1 MVKGTFAETHVPPY
15 IRHLLLV
22 ESGINDGSAT
32 SFFLAPLLLLTK
44 STGKAAQEWFTTGVL
59 WETLF
64 TIAAGL
70 AIGTVFRMALE
81 QAKKREWMDKE
92 SSLVYTAALAFFT
105 TGLVSRFA
113 QQLARYNH

>member
-1 MVKGTFAETHVPPY
+1 VVKGTFAERHVPPY

-32 SFFLAPLLLLTK
+32 SFFRAPLLLLTK
-44 STGKAAQEWFTTGVL
+44 PTGKAAQEWFTTGVL

-64 TIAAGL
+64 AIAAGL
-70 AIGTVFRMALE
+70 TIGTIFRVALE
-81 QAKKREWMDKE
+81 QAKKREWVDKE

-105 TGLVSRFA
+105 TGLVSR
-113 QQLARYNH
+113 LSLHLERYKL